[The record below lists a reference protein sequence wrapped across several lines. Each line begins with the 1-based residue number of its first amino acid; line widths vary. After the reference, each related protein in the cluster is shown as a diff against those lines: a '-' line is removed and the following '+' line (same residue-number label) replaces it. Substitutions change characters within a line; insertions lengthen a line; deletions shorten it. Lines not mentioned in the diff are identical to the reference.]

1 MLAPKRILH
10 RKVQRGSMKGQAKG
24 NTELHFGEF
33 GIQALEAHWI
43 TNRQIEAAR
52 IAMTRY
58 MKRGGR
64 VYITIFPDKPI
75 TKKPAET
82 RMGSGK
88 GNPEEW
94 VAVVKPGRIMFEVKG
109 VPEDY
114 LEQLERL
121 AAKPKV
127 VAVGE
132 IGLDYYWEENA
143 SPDVQKR
150 FFEDQLLLAKRLCLP
165 VIIHDRE
172 AHGDTMEL
180 LQKHKPKG
188 VLHCFSG
195 SIETARQA
203 VKLGLYLGFGGSV
216 TFKNARHPVEA
227 AGAVPL
233 DRLLLETDAP
243 YMAPVPCRG
252 KRNDSS
258 LIRYVAEKI
267 AEIRG
272 ISAEQVLNAS
282 FENARAL
289 FSI

>member
-1 MLAPKRILH
+1 MNGLIFDSHAHYDDKAFDPDRGELLA
-10 RKVQRGSMKGQAKG
+10 
-24 NTELHFGEF
+24 
-33 GIQALEAHWI
+33 ALPQNGVGGVVNCGASLESSRTAVALAEAYPYVY
-43 TNRQIEAAR
+43 AAV
-52 IAMTRY
+52 
-58 MKRGGR
+58 G
-64 VYITIFPDKPI
+64 VH
-75 TKKPAET
+75 
-82 RMGSGK
+82 
-88 GNPEEW
+88 PE
-94 VAVVKPGRIMFEVKG
+94 EVKG

-127 VAVGE
+127 VAIGE

-195 SIETARQA
+195 SI
-203 VKLGLYLGFGGSV
+203 FGGSV

>member
-1 MLAPKRILH
+1 M
-10 RKVQRGSMKGQAKG
+10 
-24 NTELHFGEF
+24 
-33 GIQALEAHWI
+33 
-43 TNRQIEAAR
+43 
-52 IAMTRY
+52 
-58 MKRGGR
+58 
-64 VYITIFPDKPI
+64 
-75 TKKPAET
+75 
-82 RMGSGK
+82 
-88 GNPEEW
+88 
-94 VAVVKPGRIMFEVKG
+94 
-109 VPEDY
+109 
-114 LEQLERL
+114 
-121 AAKPKV
+121 

-216 TFKNARHPVEA
+216 TFKNARHPVEV

>member
-1 MLAPKRILH
+1 MSISPPLGSRMLA
-10 RKVQRGSMKGQAKG
+10 S
-24 NTELHFGEF
+24 
-33 GIQALEAHWI
+33 
-43 TNRQIEAAR
+43 
-52 IAMTRY
+52 
-58 MKRGGR
+58 
-64 VYITIFPDKPI
+64 IFPRDDLAGPLAPI
-75 TKKPAET
+75 IA
-82 RMGSGK
+82 R
-88 GNPEEW
+88 
-94 VAVVKPGRIMFEVKG
+94 
-109 VPEDY
+109 
-114 LEQLERL
+114 
-121 AAKPKV
+121 
-127 VAVGE
+127 
-132 IGLDYYWEENA
+132 
-143 SPDVQKR
+143 
-150 FFEDQLLLAKRLCLP
+150 
-165 VIIHDRE
+165 
-172 AHGDTMEL
+172 
-180 LQKHKPKG
+180 
-188 VLHCFSG
+188 HCFSG
-195 SIETARQA
+195 SVETARQA

>member
-1 MLAPKRILH
+1 MLFDTHAHYDDEQFGPDREELLASMPEQGVGLIVNPGCDLSSSRQAVMLSRQFSFVYAAVGIHPENCADFQPEHIH
-10 RKVQRGSMKGQAKG
+10 R
-24 NTELHFGEF
+24 L
-33 GIQALEAHWI
+33 
-43 TNRQIEAAR
+43 RQ
-52 IAMTRY
+52 
-58 MKRGGR
+58 
-64 VYITIFPDKPI
+64 
-75 TKKPAET
+75 
-82 RMGSGK
+82 
-88 GNPEEW
+88 
-94 VAVVKPGRIMFEVKG
+94 
-109 VPEDY
+109 
-114 LEQLERL
+114 L
-121 AAKPKV
+121 AAEEKV
-127 VAVGE
+127 VAIGE

-188 VLHCFSG
+188 VLPCFSG
-195 SIETARQA
+195 SVETARQA

-289 FSI
+289 FSICTAPPKAGPARCCRASDLTGRRPCFKGQPRRSSN

>member
-1 MLAPKRILH
+1 MLGFINPGCDVRSSKASLAMAHRYDYVYAAVGLH
-10 RKVQRGSMKGQAKG
+10 
-24 NTELHFGEF
+24 
-33 GIQALEAHWI
+33 
-43 TNRQIEAAR
+43 
-52 IAMTRY
+52 
-58 MKRGGR
+58 
-64 VYITIFPDKPI
+64 
-75 TKKPAET
+75 
-82 RMGSGK
+82 
-88 GNPEEW
+88 
-94 VAVVKPGRIMFEVKG
+94 
-109 VPEDY
+109 PEDLGHVSEGD
-114 LEQLERL
+114 LEEIYQL
-121 AAKPKV
+121 AQDDKV
-127 VAVGE
+127 VAIGE
-132 IGLDYYWEENA
+132 IGLDYYNEED
-143 SPDVQKR
+143 SPHERQQTFLIR
-150 FFEDQLLLAKRLCLP
+150 QLAMARELKLP

-195 SIETARQA
+195 SVETARQA

>member
-1 MLAPKRILH
+1 MGWIIIG
-10 RKVQRGSMKGQAKG
+10 RK
-24 NTELHFGEF
+24 
-33 GIQALEAHWI
+33 
-43 TNRQIEAAR
+43 
-52 IAMTRY
+52 
-58 MKRGGR
+58 
-64 VYITIFPDKPI
+64 
-75 TKKPAET
+75 
-82 RMGSGK
+82 
-88 GNPEEW
+88 
-94 VAVVKPGRIMFEVKG
+94 
-109 VPEDY
+109 
-114 LEQLERL
+114 
-121 AAKPKV
+121 
-127 VAVGE
+127 
-132 IGLDYYWEENA
+132 NA

-195 SIETARQA
+195 SVETARQA

-243 YMAPVPCRG
+243 YMAPVLPG
-252 KRNDSS
+252 KTERFLSDS
-258 LIRYVAEKI
+258 LCGGKI

>member
-1 MLAPKRILH
+1 MGWIIIG
-10 RKVQRGSMKGQAKG
+10 RKTPLPTFRSV
-24 NTELHFGEF
+24 
-33 GIQALEAHWI
+33 
-43 TNRQIEAAR
+43 
-52 IAMTRY
+52 
-58 MKRGGR
+58 
-64 VYITIFPDKPI
+64 
-75 TKKPAET
+75 
-82 RMGSGK
+82 
-88 GNPEEW
+88 
-94 VAVVKPGRIMFEVKG
+94 
-109 VPEDY
+109 
-114 LEQLERL
+114 
-121 AAKPKV
+121 
-127 VAVGE
+127 
-132 IGLDYYWEENA
+132 
-143 SPDVQKR
+143 

-195 SIETARQA
+195 SVETARQA

>member
-1 MLAPKRILH
+1 MSGLIFDSHAHYDDKAFDADREELLAALPQNGVGGVINCGASLESSRAA
-10 RKVQRGSMKGQAKG
+10 V
-24 NTELHFGEF
+24 EL
-33 GIQALEAHWI
+33 AEAYPYVY
-43 TNRQIEAAR
+43 AA
-52 IAMTRY
+52 
-58 MKRGGR
+58 
-64 VYITIFPDKPI
+64 V
-75 TKKPAET
+75 
-82 RMGSGK
+82 
-88 GNPEEW
+88 
-94 VAVVKPGRIMFEVKG
+94 G
-109 VPEDY
+109 VHPEDVKSAPADY
-114 LEQLERL
+114 LTRLESL

-127 VAVGE
+127 VAIGE

-150 FFEDQLLLAKRLCLP
+150 FFEAQLLLADRLRLP

-180 LQKHKPKG
+180 LQKHKPRG

-195 SIETARQA
+195 SVETARQA

-216 TFKNARHPVEA
+216 TFKNARHPVEVA
-227 AGAVPL
+227 REIPL

-267 AEIRG
+267 AQIRG
-272 ISAEQVLNAS
+272 ISVEQVLNAS
-282 FENARAL
+282 FENTRAL

>member
-1 MLAPKRILH
+1 MQGRTDI
-10 RKVQRGSMKGQAKG
+10 
-24 NTELHFGEF
+24 ELNEN
-33 GIQALEAHWI
+33 GI
-43 TNRQIEAAR
+43 
-52 IAMTRY
+52 
-58 MKRGGR
+58 
-64 VYITIFPDKPI
+64 
-75 TKKPAET
+75 
-82 RMGSGK
+82 
-88 GNPEEW
+88 
-94 VAVVKPGRIMFEVKG
+94 
-109 VPEDY
+109 
-114 LEQLERL
+114 RL
-121 AAKPKV
+121 AKITGEKLKDVHFDLAIASPLKRAYETAGLVLGDRNIPILTDERIEEIRGLCRHDKT

>member
-1 MLAPKRILH
+1 MSGLIFDSHAHYDDKAFDADREELLAALPQNGVGGVINCGASLESSRAA
-10 RKVQRGSMKGQAKG
+10 V
-24 NTELHFGEF
+24 EL
-33 GIQALEAHWI
+33 AEAYPYVY
-43 TNRQIEAAR
+43 AA
-52 IAMTRY
+52 
-58 MKRGGR
+58 
-64 VYITIFPDKPI
+64 V
-75 TKKPAET
+75 
-82 RMGSGK
+82 
-88 GNPEEW
+88 
-94 VAVVKPGRIMFEVKG
+94 G
-109 VPEDY
+109 VHPEDVKSAPADY
-114 LEQLERL
+114 LTKLESL

-127 VAVGE
+127 VAIGE

-143 SPDVQKR
+143 SPDAQKR
-150 FFEDQLLLAKRLCLP
+150 FFEDQLLLAERLRLP

-180 LQKHKPKG
+180 LQKHKPRG

-195 SIETARQA
+195 SVETARQA

-216 TFKNARHPVEA
+216 TFKNARHPVEVA
-227 AGAVPL
+227 REIPL

-267 AEIRG
+267 AQIRG
-272 ISAEQVLNAS
+272 ISVEQVLNAS
-282 FENARAL
+282 FENTRAL